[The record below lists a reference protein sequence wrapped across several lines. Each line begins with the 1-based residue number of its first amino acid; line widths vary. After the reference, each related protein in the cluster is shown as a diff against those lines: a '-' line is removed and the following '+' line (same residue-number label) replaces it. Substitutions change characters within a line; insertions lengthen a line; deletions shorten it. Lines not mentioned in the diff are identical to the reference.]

1 MLDKYRTYGLAGF
14 MKLAINVLRTK
25 IFFPKAR
32 LIRFPF
38 DIRNSRNIQWQ
49 NGFTTG
55 VGCRLEAYPETSSS
69 EPVLIIGTN
78 VQINDYV
85 HISAGKKVIIGNN
98 VLIAS
103 KIFITDISH
112 GSYGL
117 DDVHDH
123 PDMPPS
129 DRMLTRKE
137 VVIEDNVWIGEYVSV
152 LPGAK
157 IGKGSII
164 GAMSVVT
171 REIPPYCIA
180 VGSPARV
187 IKKFNFETHK
197 WEKLDNI

>member
-1 MLDKYRTYGLAGF
+1 MLDKYKTYGLAGF

-25 IFFPKAR
+25 LFFPKAR

-55 VGCRLEAYPETSSS
+55 VGCRLEAYPETSSN

-117 DDVHDH
+117 DGVHDD
-123 PDMPPS
+123 PDVPPS
-129 DRMLTRKE
+129 ERLLTRKE
-137 VVIEDNVWIGEYVSV
+137 VVIEDNVWIGEYVSI

-187 IKKFNFETHK
+187 IKKFNLETRK